1 VAGHIRTCP
10 DAEQFE
16 VMHNANMSEYY
27 SPREAA
33 ERLPY
38 SERHI
43 RRLLRSGKLK
53 GQLDQQGH
61 WRIPKDA
68 LPANSDP
75 QQDRERLEQER
86 LEQLSEEPL
95 SLLTPESII
104 ALLGASAGYIGF
116 VWVLLFYPIGV
127 VTLWLRLLGSG
138 YTDDYGD
145 AWYAAWLVPETAIVP
160 NVLLVLLFSLIIAS
174 VVFAY
179 VAWEAF
185 KLVVGW
191 YLILLVRLGFD
202 FIGGIFRG
210 IGAIFGVASRQ
221 DDQPKSE
228 PEPDPTWSQL
238 VTEQLKRTRHLLR
251 LLIPSL
257 GLPSFSIVLAIV
269 LFGVYSPLR
278 LTQFWLVTAVP
289 LVLASVIAMYLL
301 VPVGDYLYREG
312 VRQERG
318 RREGDEEGDEDW
330 ANLGRFLAAI
340 TFIFLA
346 SLIAA
351 ISFVGLPSPNLP
363 SIKFPNKQKE
373 YALIAHSQSYWY
385 AFDCDKNFL
394 AISDKDS
401 AGSIRISTSKAG
413 CHKKTPGWERV
424 TQAIESML

>member
-1 VAGHIRTCP
+1 
-10 DAEQFE
+10 
-16 VMHNANMSEYY
+16 
-27 SPREAA
+27 
-33 ERLPY
+33 
-38 SERHI
+38 
-43 RRLLRSGKLK
+43 
-53 GQLDQQGH
+53 
-61 WRIPKDA
+61 
-68 LPANSDP
+68 
-75 QQDRERLEQER
+75 
-86 LEQLSEEPL
+86 
-95 SLLTPESII
+95 
-104 ALLGASAGYIGF
+104 
-116 VWVLLFYPIGV
+116 
-127 VTLWLRLLGSG
+127 
-138 YTDDYGD
+138 
-145 AWYAAWLVPETAIVP
+145 
-160 NVLLVLLFSLIIAS
+160 
-174 VVFAY
+174 
-179 VAWEAF
+179 
-185 KLVVGW
+185 
-191 YLILLVRLGFD
+191 
-202 FIGGIFRG
+202 
-210 IGAIFGVASRQ
+210 
-221 DDQPKSE
+221 
-228 PEPDPTWSQL
+228 
-238 VTEQLKRTRHLLR
+238 
-251 LLIPSL
+251 
-257 GLPSFSIVLAIV
+257 
-269 LFGVYSPLR
+269 
-278 LTQFWLVTAVP
+278 LTQFWLVAAVP